1 MSTEEQRAT
10 WREKAREQRQRK
22 LALASGATP
31 PQVVKLRNGAP
42 EFLTV
47 EKQTTYVIAGGDDTQ
62 IALTRD
68 ELEQLYQWWK
78 AERKSA

>member
-1 MSTEEQRAT
+1 M
-10 WREKAREQRQRK
+10 ARKSQAPARSLERRY
-22 LALASGATP
+22 P
-31 PQVVKLRNGAP
+31 PQAVDKANGAP

-47 EKQTTYVIAGGDDTQ
+47 EKQTTYVIAGGDDTS
-62 IALTRD
+62 IALTRA